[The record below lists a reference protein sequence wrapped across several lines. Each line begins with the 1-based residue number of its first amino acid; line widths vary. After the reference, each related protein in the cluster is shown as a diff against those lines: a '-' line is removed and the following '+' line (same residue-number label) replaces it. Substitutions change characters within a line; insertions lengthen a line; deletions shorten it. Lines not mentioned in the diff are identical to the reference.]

1 MKFASFPKF
10 ALLLVLAGVF
20 ALTLAGC
27 GANSNLA
34 LTQGNWAITA
44 TPTGGGVN
52 NTFFIGGNLTQNG
65 GSLTGT
71 MSVVSSLCFAPSQ
84 IVNFTGTVKGKN
96 VTLTSASIGG
106 EVITVTATGTSGSA
120 LTGTYSIAGG
130 TTCNGQT
137 GTISANPVPSI
148 SGTWSDLILT
158 PNGLSQ
164 GGPNATLAIAFTQA
178 TTASSDGTFAL
189 TGALTFTNSTCSTSG
204 TIPAGSAFITGPFL
218 VVNGATAS
226 DGGSVY
232 YTALLNNPASPTSM
246 TGTYTE
252 SNPGGS
258 CDGDSDT
265 PTFTKQ

>member
-20 ALTLAGC
+20 ALALAGC

-34 LTQGNWAITA
+34 LTQGNWSITA
-44 TPTGGGVN
+44 TPPGGGVN
-52 NTFFIGGNLTQNG
+52 NNFFIGGNLTQNG

-96 VTLTSASIGG
+96 VTLTSASVGG

-120 LTGTYSIAGG
+120 LAGTYSIVGG

-137 GTISANPVPSI
+137 GSITASPVPSI
-148 SGTWSDLILT
+148 SGTWSGPIN
-158 PNGLSQ
+158 PSS
-164 GGPNATLAIAFTQA
+164 GGNSVTLAIAFTQSA
-178 TTASSDGTFAL
+178 TASTDGAFAL
-189 TGALTFTNSTCSTSG
+189 TGSLTYTGSTCSSG
-204 TIPAGSAFITGPFL
+204 TISAGGAFIVGPYL
-218 VVNGATAS
+218 VVNGTTVEGES
-226 DGGSVY
+226 LS

-246 TGTYTE
+246 TGTYETT
-252 SNPGGS
+252 GLV
-258 CDGDSDT
+258 CDDQLT
-265 PTFTKQ
+265 ATFTKH